1 MGIENENLF
10 TRRGLPG
17 RASQVKSW
25 VSQHLVLTETDLI
38 TVAEL
43 TCHEPGCPPVETVV
57 TVHELGGR
65 SRSWHIHRPLAEV
78 DQAAIVAAFSET

>member
-1 MGIENENLF
+1 MKNLF

-25 VSQHLVLTETDLI
+25 VSQHFVLTETDLI

-57 TVHELGGR
+57 TVHALAGQP
-65 SRSWHIHRPLAEV
+65 RSWHIHRPLAEV
-78 DQAAIVAAFSET
+78 DQAAIAVALSET